1 MRNILKKLTVKEWL
15 LYITV
20 FTIPII
26 VILFMKK
33 WLDNDIWYL
42 LAEGNYITQNGIYY
56 TDVLSIHS
64 GLAIVVQNWLSA
76 VLLWMVYA
84 FLKIKGIFFIIVI
97 CNLVISFL
105 LYKICMLISDKNKI
119 LSLIIT
125 LITNVSLCPY
135 FMVSRPQLFSFII
148 LLVLI
153 YLLELYI
160 STGNKKYLYYL
171 PLLSFLE
178 INLHASLWWM
188 LILFMIPYLIDSFR
202 CDILKLQGYPKKPL
216 FIAFGLS
223 LLVGLINPY
232 GFQSILFIFK
242 SYGDPYMLTYIAE
255 LQPYNIKSFFGVH
268 ITTIIFSNVI
278 LCMFFREEKIRI
290 RYLCLFFG
298 TLILGLISIKGF
310 SHFILVSL
318 FPLAFLLKDKVPKN
332 IISSKKILKK
342 IGNILIPIA
351 FASCLIVLFFANKD
365 YKNVVLLSSR
375 AEDAVNAIDLFTNNN
390 PANAK
395 VYASFNNGGYVE
407 FRGYKAYIDPRAE
420 VFLKKN
426 NGKEDIH
433 NEYYDFEFGKIEL
446 KDFLNKYNFDFLLV
460 DLTDRLYNDMDLENY
475 FVIYDDLSTGYK
487 VYARNGI
494 VTDEFRIMLME
505 EYAKQMIKRQEEI
518 QKQLGNTNQNSNN
531 NNTNVEN
538 KTQNTNNKKAK

>member
-1 MRNILKKLTVKEWL
+1 MKKILKQLTMKEWL

-26 VILFMKK
+26 VILFMKR

-42 LAEGNYITQNGIYY
+42 LAEGKYISQNGIYY
-56 TDVLSIHS
+56 TDTLSIHAD
-64 GLAIVVQNWLSA
+64 LAIVVQNWLST
-76 VLLWMVYA
+76 VTLWIIYA
-84 FLKIKGIFFIIVI
+84 FLKVKGIFLFVVI
-97 CNLVISFL
+97 CDLVISFL

-119 LSLIIT
+119 LSLLIT
-125 LITNVSLCPY
+125 LLTNVSLCPY
-135 FMVSRPQLFSFII
+135 FMVSRPQLISYII
-148 LLVLI
+148 LLLTI

-160 STGNKKYLYYL
+160 STDNKKYLYYL

-178 INLHASLWWM
+178 VNLQASLWWM
-188 LILFMIPYLIDSFR
+188 VILFMIPYLIDSFR
-202 CDILKLQGYPKKPL
+202 CNKLKLQGYNKKPL

-223 LLVGLINPY
+223 LLAGFINPY
-232 GFQSILFIFK
+232 GFDAISFIFK

-255 LQPYNIKSFFGVH
+255 LQPYNIKSFFGIH
-268 ITTIIFSNVI
+268 ITAIIFLNVI
-278 LCMFFREEKIRI
+278 LSIFFREEKIRI

-298 TLILGLISIKGF
+298 TLILGLISIKAF

-332 IISSKKILKK
+332 VISNKKILKTV
-342 IGNILIPIA
+342 GNILIPIA
-351 FASCLIVLFFANKD
+351 FVGCFVVLFFANKD
-365 YKNVVLLSSR
+365 YKNVVKLSSM

-390 PANAK
+390 PSNAK

-420 VFLKKN
+420 VFLKIN

-433 NEYYDFEFGKIEL
+433 SEYYDFEFNKIEL

-460 DLTDRLYNDMDLENY
+460 DITDRLYNDMDLENY

-494 VTDEFRIMLME
+494 VSDEFRIMIME
-505 EYAKQMIKRQEEI
+505 EYAKQMIKRQEDI
-518 QKQLGNTNQNSNN
+518 QRELEKANNNGNTKI
-531 NNTNVEN
+531 EN
-538 KTQNTNNKKAK
+538 KEQQSNNKKVGK